1 MRPLAYA
8 ASHLCAEAAEMLGR
22 ETQKQGMAH
31 DAEVARR
38 RGDRQTGK
46 RPKPASRAR
55 TIA

>member
-1 MRPLAYA
+1 
-8 ASHLCAEAAEMLGR
+8 MLGR